1 MDDIVNP
8 AGLRA
13 RGNRTRRLPYREQGV
28 HIGCRNIAPGS
39 VLHREEP

>member
-8 AGLRA
+8 QDTELEEIVLGACLI
-13 RGNRTRRLPYREQGV
+13 EQGD

-39 VLHREEP
+39 VLH